1 MIFPIHSILFLN
13 MAVAAVL
20 LLFLW
25 SGYRRGFLMKLL
37 DCFSTVILAF
47 LSWLLSGWIAPF
59 LKLVPTDAVTID
71 QPDIAATIYEPMNR
85 VCVFAVLFLC
95 VWLLVMIAKP
105 LFKTISSLPI
115 LQGINKLL
123 GLVFGALQTIIVLI
137 VVVFVMQTP
146 LFANGEYVIANSYLK
161 PIAQAESGILEN
173 LGSSAKD
180 LKALQKIVT
189 PNSTVDK
196 EDDLRI
202 RTWLQKQGV
211 DQQSIDEFMNEVIG
225 N

>member
-1 MIFPIHSILFLN
+1 MIFPIHSIRYLN
-13 MAVAAVL
+13 MAVAVVL

-47 LSWLLSGWIAPF
+47 LSWFLSGWIAPY
-59 LKLVPTDAVTID
+59 LKLVPKAAVTIP
-71 QPDIAATIYEPMNR
+71 QPDIAASLYASMNR

-95 VWLLVMIAKP
+95 VWLAVMIAKP
-105 LFKTISSLPI
+105 LFKTISALPI
-115 LQGINKLL
+115 LQGINRLL
-123 GLVFGALQTIIVLI
+123 GLIFGVFQTILVLMI
-137 VVVFVMQTP
+137 VVFIMQTP
-146 LFANGEYVIANSYLK
+146 LFANGDYVIRNSYLK
-161 PIAQAESGILEN
+161 TVAQTESGILEN

-189 PNSTVDK
+189 PNSTLDK
-196 EDDLRI
+196 NDDLRI

-211 DQQSIDEFMNEVIG
+211 KQTSIDEFMNDVIG